1 MTKED
6 ALVVY
11 ELNCSQKGLE
21 EFKEKIS
28 SEADKKKELLLEYP
42 TVYLMNWGKNRE
54 YEVYVGETTDIIRR
68 TLEHL
73 SGARNGQNDWHAL
86 LGKNQSKMFVI
97 GHDHFN
103 KSLTLDIESKM
114 MLYMSS
120 VERVKKVHNR
130 RTNQQKK
137 YYTWMELEAIFSKI
151 WERLGQYN
159 PELFPLE
166 SVVKEAAIFK
176 ASPFHKL
183 TEEQERL
190 GESRGHGASPE
201 QPVEKA
207 PPLLTAVLIGDGID
221 PAVHMELAP
230 VQGQLADVQ
239 VLSGNDQRS
248 HAGGHDDAGLVE
260 PLHVLHPGHRQ
271 PVPVVQNN
279 PMRRSPRLG
288 AFFVEG
294 HTIPSFPVM

>member
-1 MTKED
+1 M
-6 ALVVY
+6 
-11 ELNCSQKGLE
+11 
-21 EFKEKIS
+21 
-28 SEADKKKELLLEYP
+28 
-42 TVYLMNWGKNRE
+42 
-54 YEVYVGETTDIIRR
+54 GETTDIIRR

-183 TEEQERL
+183 TDEQERAKQEIL
-190 GESRGHGASPE
+190 EKVRRALKSDETGQIIMISGEAGTG
-201 QPVEKA
+201 K
-207 PPLLTAVLIGDGID
+207 TVLNSNIFY
-221 PAVHMELAP
+221 ELNANCGETP
-230 VQGQLADVQ
+230 GERMK
-239 VLSGNDQRS
+239 LSGGQS
-248 HAGGHDDAGLVE
+248 
-260 PLHVLHPGHRQ
+260 
-271 PVPVVQNN
+271 
-279 PMRRSPRLG
+279 
-288 AFFVEG
+288 
-294 HTIPSFPVM
+294 